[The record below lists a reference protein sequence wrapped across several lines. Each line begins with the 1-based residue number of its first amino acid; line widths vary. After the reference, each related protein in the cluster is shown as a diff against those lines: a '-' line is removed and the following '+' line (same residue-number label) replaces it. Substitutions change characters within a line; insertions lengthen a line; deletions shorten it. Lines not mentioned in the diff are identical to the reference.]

1 MNPHLWAAFYAVISG
16 FLYTLVSGSKPNLS
30 LRQNNPFAS
39 LPAQCQTSCDAIENT
54 FQNCS
59 TDSCF
64 CTAANF
70 NALQAC
76 LQCAIDA
83 ASGGALASQIQQDLN
98 GLVQDCQSEGFP
110 VPSATLSG
118 VQSPTSNGNPQSPSA
133 SSSASAILS
142 QTSGQSTT
150 APSGSS
156 TGSQPLST
164 NTSSSTSGDGPAKS
178 FIYNSLISN
187 IILAFYMFCYLGL

>member
-1 MNPHLWAAFYAVISG
+1 MTIWK
-16 FLYTLVSGSKPNLS
+16 TMVSGS
-30 LRQNNPFAS
+30 
-39 LPAQCQTSCDAIENT
+39 
-54 FQNCS
+54 
-59 TDSCF
+59 
-64 CTAANF
+64 
-70 NALQAC
+70 
-76 LQCAIDA
+76 AIDEMMRQLKPSVKLPIQPKEQSPERNGDA
-83 ASGGALASQIQQDLN
+83 PARSQRYEPIFKIHPLLIPAP

-133 SSSASAILS
+133 SSSVSAIPS

-178 FIYNSLISN
+178 FIHNSLISN
-187 IILAFYMFCYLGL
+187 IVLAFYMFCYLGL